1 MGGAPTCPLG
11 GAVSRPAPH
20 SASIP
25 PPCTSSPRTAPRHP
39 GACVGPRHSWPCA
52 LSSPPQG
59 SDGSYRAEPRAASPW
74 SPQTAPSSRVPL
86 TASSDFRAS
95 TLGPGRESEHPSTWG
110 GRPGGS
116 SALPHNPGP
125 GPLRGW
131 NAGPQLSCPS
141 PGSLFSLPAQE
152 SSRTVLYLFPP
163 PLQGAGGHLGV
174 S

>member
-52 LSSPPQG
+52 LSAPPQG
-59 SDGSYRAEPRAASPW
+59 SDGSYRAEPRAASPR

-95 TLGPGRESEHPSTWG
+95 TLGPGRESEHPQHLGWPTG
-110 GRPGGS
+110 GLQRP
-116 SALPHNPGP
+116 PPQP
-125 GPLRGW
+125 R
-131 NAGPQLSCPS
+131 AGPSAGLECRATAQLSITRESVFTPS
-141 PGSLFSLPAQE
+141 PGIF
-152 SSRTVLYLFPP
+152 
-163 PLQGAGGHLGV
+163 
-174 S
+174 